1 MNPFLIT
8 CMAGFSTLVGTFLIF
23 KRQYSKQVLIS
34 SLGFASGVMM
44 MISIVD
50 LLPTSFSFLTTSYY
64 VLPALLILLLFFGL
78 GALFSLGLNHYLP
91 TLDMSNSN
99 QGNYHL
105 YRVGLFLC
113 LAIVLHNIP
122 EGMITYIT
130 SNQDIKLGIH
140 LAIAI
145 ALHNIPEGI
154 SISIPIYY
162 STGSRK
168 RALKYT
174 FISAISEPI
183 GAILAFL
190 LFSYLVSDVMMGVL
204 YAFIGGL
211 MMYIAGCE
219 LLPESL
225 SYRKRKLTYFSF
237 FAGCLFMLISHFF
250 FF

>member
-91 TLDMSNSN
+91 TLDMSSSN
-99 QGNYHL
+99 EGNYHL
-105 YRVGLFLC
+105 YRVGLFSC

-190 LFSYLVSDVMMGVL
+190 LFSYLVSDVIMGVL

-225 SYRKRKLTYFSF
+225 SYHKRRLTYFSF

>member
-105 YRVGLFLC
+105 YRVGLFSC
-113 LAIVLHNIP
+113 LAIL
-122 EGMITYIT
+122 
-130 SNQDIKLGIH
+130 LG
-140 LAIAI
+140 
-145 ALHNIPEGI
+145 
-154 SISIPIYY
+154 Y
-162 STGSRK
+162 SLWS
-168 RALKYT
+168 
-174 FISAISEPI
+174 
-183 GAILAFL
+183 
-190 LFSYLVSDVMMGVL
+190 
-204 YAFIGGL
+204 
-211 MMYIAGCE
+211 
-219 LLPESL
+219 
-225 SYRKRKLTYFSF
+225 
-237 FAGCLFMLISHFF
+237 
-250 FF
+250 

>member
-91 TLDMSNSN
+91 TLDMSSSN

-105 YRVGLFLC
+105 YRVGLFSC

-122 EGMITYIT
+122 EGDDY
-130 SNQDIKLGIH
+130 L
-140 LAIAI
+140 
-145 ALHNIPEGI
+145 
-154 SISIPIYY
+154 YY
-162 STGSRK
+162 
-168 RALKYT
+168 
-174 FISAISEPI
+174 
-183 GAILAFL
+183 
-190 LFSYLVSDVMMGVL
+190 V
-204 YAFIGGL
+204 
-211 MMYIAGCE
+211 
-219 LLPESL
+219 
-225 SYRKRKLTYFSF
+225 
-237 FAGCLFMLISHFF
+237 
-250 FF
+250 

>member
-1 MNPFLIT
+1 MSPFLIT

-105 YRVGLFLC
+105 YRVGLFSFFS
-113 LAIVLHNIP
+113 IVLHNIP

-190 LFSYLVSDVMMGVL
+190 LFSYLVSDVIMGVL

-211 MMYIAGCE
+211 MIYIVGCE

>member
-8 CMAGFSTLVGTFLIF
+8 CLAGFSTLLGTFLIF
-23 KRQYSKQVLIS
+23 KRQYSKQILIT

-50 LLPTSFSFLTTSYY
+50 LLPTSFSFLRSSYY
-64 VLPALLILLLFFGL
+64 ILPALLILLLFFGI
-78 GALFSLGLNHYLP
+78 GVLFSLGLNHYLP
-91 TLDMSNSN
+91 NLDMSTFN
-99 QGNYHL
+99 QKNYHL
-105 YRVGLFLC
+105 YRVGIFSC

-130 SNQDIKLGIH
+130 SNQDIRLGLH

-162 STGSRK
+162 STGSRRK
-168 RALKYT
+168 ALKYT

-183 GAILAFL
+183 GAILAL
-190 LFSYLVSDVMMGVL
+190 LFLSYFVSDVMMGVL

-225 SYRKRKLTYFSF
+225 SYQKKKVTYSSF